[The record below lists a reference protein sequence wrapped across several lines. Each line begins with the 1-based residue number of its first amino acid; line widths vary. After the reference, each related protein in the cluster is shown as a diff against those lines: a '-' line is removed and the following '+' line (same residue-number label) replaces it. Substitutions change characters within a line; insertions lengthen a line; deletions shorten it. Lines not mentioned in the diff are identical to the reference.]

1 MSSHGVVPDG
11 AEAKGVPNDVHGEFP
26 STALAEIAKETGET
40 TQTPPKPGGLLRYVS
55 RWNPR
60 TTPRFTTTVLLY
72 LLGLFLAFGAVPPV
86 TISNEMQERYFGQM
100 EFADS
105 LDYAPRMA
113 AERAYQKA
121 QVATHRA
128 NGFLCW
134 TNAKCKV
141 KVNHL
146 KHAEQTAKQHA
157 NVYREKR
164 AKLVVAAKSE
174 LGLWS
179 ALGIDEAKALF
190 KKAYDSGK
198 VYATRSSY
206 YDTFFLILNGRSDDS
221 MVELLLRWG
230 FQVLANF
237 TVGMIRAVF
246 HFAFLLPALIRDYGA
261 STLSAVS
268 FFVAA
273 LVAGTSVAFSLL
285 LLLFGTAGGVT
296 YGVVAVAPTLMKLE
310 QAQRQQERQRLLREH
325 ERRRGGGWAGAAPRR
340 EHVD

>member
-11 AEAKGVPNDVHGEFP
+11 AEAEGVPNDVHGEFP

-179 ALGIDEAKALF
+179 ALGIGTYFPTQVPRLFAHTGSRLTLSFIYVRRSQGSFQKGVRLREGLRYAKQ
-190 KKAYDSGK
+190 
-198 VYATRSSY
+198 
-206 YDTFFLILNGRSDDS
+206 
-221 MVELLLRWG
+221 LLRYV
-230 FQVLANF
+230 FSDSQ
-237 TVGMIRAVF
+237 RA
-246 HFAFLLPALIRDYGA
+246 
-261 STLSAVS
+261 
-268 FFVAA
+268 
-273 LVAGTSVAFSLL
+273 
-285 LLLFGTAGGVT
+285 
-296 YGVVAVAPTLMKLE
+296 K
-310 QAQRQQERQRLLREH
+310 
-325 ERRRGGGWAGAAPRR
+325 
-340 EHVD
+340 